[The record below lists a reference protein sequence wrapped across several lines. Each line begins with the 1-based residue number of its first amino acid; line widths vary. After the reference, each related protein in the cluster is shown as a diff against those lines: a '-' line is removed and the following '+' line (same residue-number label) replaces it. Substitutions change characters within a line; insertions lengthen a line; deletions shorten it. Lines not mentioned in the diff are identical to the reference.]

1 MSKNTHEL
9 RQCLKGEQFQWGIE
23 QSKEFK
29 YLKEILTS
37 EPLLQ
42 YYSPDLPTKA
52 QVDSSEDGLGAV
64 LL

>member
-1 MSKNTHEL
+1 MHEL

-42 YYSPDLPTKA
+42 YYCPDLPTK
-52 QVDSSEDGLGAV
+52 V
-64 LL
+64 